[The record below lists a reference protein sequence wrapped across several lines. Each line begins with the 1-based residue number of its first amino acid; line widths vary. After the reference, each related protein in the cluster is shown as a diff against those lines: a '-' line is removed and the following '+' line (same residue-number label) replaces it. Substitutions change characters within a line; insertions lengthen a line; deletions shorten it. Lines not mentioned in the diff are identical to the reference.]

1 LLLVGNAS
9 RASRSQE
16 FIDRLGDALE
26 NVAAKNAAL
35 VLLVRVVVGVATL
48 FNRTLEKV
56 HHVHT
61 HEEEKHGKADNGAAN
76 QRTNDKGHLEEDGDG
91 EGEHDDEEDD
101 PRGEHGVR
109 RDLTC
114 HDDIVERLERN

>member
-1 LLLVGNAS
+1 VPDLVAAIN
-9 RASRSQE
+9 QE

-26 NVAAKNAAL
+26 NVAAKNAAFFFL
-35 VLLVRVVVGVATL
+35 VLVVRVGVATF

-61 HEEEKHGKADNGAAN
+61 HEEEKHGKADHGAAN
-76 QRTNDKGHLEEDGDG
+76 QRAHDKGQLEDDGDG
-91 EGEHDDEEDD
+91 EDERVEEEEEL
-101 PRGEHGVR
+101 RGDQAGVR

-114 HDDIVERLERN
+114 HDDV